1 MMLAEHK
8 RRVAVMR
15 QFELQYPKYPLQ
27 IVERLTNFK
36 YRIFEQE
43 REVEMLATVLASSF
57 DFYEHR
63 LNLVKHHFKMIICQ
77 KHDAVVPLFVLE
89 LDTCMLAE
97 PGGKPTL
104 MRPVEERKR
113 RTADEQ
119 RVLISQIILS
129 TEAGRDELKKMSDRT
144 RQRYLALR
152 DEYLRPK
159 VGRPW
164 AS

>member
-1 MMLAEHK
+1 MMLAENRK
-8 RRVAVMR
+8 RLAVMR

-27 IVERLTNFK
+27 ILERLTNFR

-43 REVEMLATVLASSF
+43 REMEMLATVLASSF

-63 LNLVKHHFKMIICQ
+63 LNLVKHGFNMIICQ
-77 KHDAVVPLFVLE
+77 KHDAVVPLFTLE

-104 MRPVEERKR
+104 MRPAEERTR
-113 RTADEQ
+113 RTQDEQ

-129 TEAGRDELKKMSDRT
+129 TEAGREELAAMSERT

-152 DEYLRPK
+152 DEYLQPK

>member
-1 MMLAEHK
+1 MMLGEYK
-8 RRVAVMR
+8 RRIAVMR
-15 QFELQYPKYPLQ
+15 QFELQYPKYPLE
-27 IVERLTNFK
+27 ILERLTNFR

-43 REVEMLATVLASSF
+43 REMEMLATVLASSF

-63 LNLVKHHFKMIICQ
+63 LNLVKHGFRMIICQ

-113 RTADEQ
+113 RTQDEQ
-119 RVLISQIILS
+119 RVLISQILLS
-129 TEAGRDELKKMSDRT
+129 TEAGREELKEMPEPT
-144 RQRYLALR
+144 RRRYLALR
-152 DEYLRPK
+152 DEYLQPK

-164 AS
+164 VS